1 MLVIVHYTLAF
12 TKQQKRKE
20 NLNRLLVGYITK
32 KTYRNKTPM
41 FNNLR

>member
-20 NLNRLLVGYITK
+20 KSQLATIGT
-32 KTYRNKTPM
+32 KTYRNKMPI
-41 FNNLR
+41 FN